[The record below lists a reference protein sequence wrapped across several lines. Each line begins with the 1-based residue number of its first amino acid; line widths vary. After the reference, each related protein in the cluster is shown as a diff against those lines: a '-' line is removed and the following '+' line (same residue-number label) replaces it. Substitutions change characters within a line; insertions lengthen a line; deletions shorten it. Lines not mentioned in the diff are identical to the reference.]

1 MSSRTEHKLVLK
13 GTEIKKTI
21 LTNNTVQLQRLSI
34 FIKSKI
40 KQQHICGGFSRF
52 LYMYFKAKTSHHDT
66 LSDKLPGKTAPV
78 FTTPNN
84 EEGFV

>member
-1 MSSRTEHKLVLK
+1 MVDSVD
-13 GTEIKKTI
+13 
-21 LTNNTVQLQRLSI
+21 
-34 FIKSKI
+34 FY
-40 KQQHICGGFSRF
+40 ICI
-52 LYMYFKAKTSHHDT
+52 FKAKTSHHDT